1 MITVVPPPVLPPASR
16 RASSKPFSSPSA
28 MSTSTTSGRSV
39 LTCRRASAILDA
51 VPATTTPS
59 RASRRR
65 AVSTKTLLSSTS
77 RQRTRQAWQQGRSRR
92 IAGSRKTVGRGA
104 WSSGRGPARLG
115 LSPAAPDRGRVVFHV
130 SPARHQL
137 YLGQFGLELTH
148 LVLTPDR
155 RAELVVGDGGHH
167 EKPGLAGV
175 ESAV

>member
-39 LTCRRASAILDA
+39 LTCRRASAMLDA

-65 AVSTKTLLSSTS
+65 AVSTKALLSSTS
-77 RQRTRQAWQQGRSRR
+77 RQRTGQVWQQGRCTR
-92 IAGSRKTVGRGA
+92 IAGSRNNAA

-115 LSPAAPDRGRVVFHV
+115 LGPAAPDRGRVVIHE
-130 SPARHQL
+130 SPARRQV
-137 YLGQFGLELTH
+137 YLGQFGLKLAH

-155 RAELVVGDGGHH
+155 RAELVMSDGRGH
-167 EKPGLAGV
+167 EKPGLD
-175 ESAV
+175 